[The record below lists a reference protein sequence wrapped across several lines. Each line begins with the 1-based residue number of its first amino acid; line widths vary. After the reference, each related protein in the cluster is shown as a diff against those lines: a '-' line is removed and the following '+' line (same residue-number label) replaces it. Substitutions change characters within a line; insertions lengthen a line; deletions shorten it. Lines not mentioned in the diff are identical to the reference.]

1 MIKQRRNSMLTSIN
15 KTNQPFANQNVS
27 TIETKKNNE
36 NLVESVKSEQPV
48 EEKKIQYD
56 KYGHTYLGGINL
68 GRSLLADKFSEEDVV
83 RWNDI
88 AEKQGPLLTVFDRI
102 CFPPSS
108 NLPSGTMSMNFFD
121 FMYLVEKGD
130 VVNPQQALSATDAK
144 QQVENGNWSTFFKH
158 TTVYGKNINAAE
170 YMKSIPM
177 IQRIY
182 EMGLVKPNG
191 GLMTSDDITSLLQ
204 QKKYEEQ
211 KIRLD
216 RAHIYQVEKPVMEMN
231 TSEKMKQGYRNSI

>member
-1 MIKQRRNSMLTSIN
+1 MLTSIN

-56 KYGHTYLGGINL
+56 KYGHTYVAGINV
-68 GRSLLADKFSEEDVV
+68 GRALLADKFSEEDVV
-83 RWNDI
+83 RWKDI
-88 AEKQGPLLTVFDRI
+88 QDNEGPLKMIYDRL
-102 CFPPSS
+102 CGLSSDGFPDEFSS
-108 NLPSGTMSMNFFD
+108 GQSMSLFD
-121 FMYLVEKGD
+121 FFYLAENGD
-130 VVNPQQALSATDAK
+130 VVNPQHALNAADAK

-158 TTVYGKNINAAE
+158 TTVYGKNVNAAE
-170 YMKSIPM
+170 YMKSLPT

-191 GLMTSDDITSLLQ
+191 GLMTFDDMTSLLQ

-211 KIRLD
+211 KTRLD
-216 RAHIYQVEKPVMEMN
+216 RAHIYQVEKPVLEMN

>member
-1 MIKQRRNSMLTSIN
+1 MLASIN

-27 TIETKKNNE
+27 MTETKKNNE

-56 KYGHTYLGGINL
+56 KYGNTYVGGINVAN
-68 GRSLLADKFSEEDVV
+68 SVLADKFSEEDVV
-83 RWNDI
+83 RWKGI
-88 AEKQGPLLTVFDRI
+88 LESRGPLTTVFNRI

-108 NLPSGTMSMNFFD
+108 DLPSGTMSMSFYD

-130 VVNPQQALSATDAK
+130 VVNPQHALSATDAK

-158 TTVYGKNINAAE
+158 TTVYGKNVNAAE
-170 YMKSIPM
+170 YMKSLPT

-191 GLMTSDDITSLLQ
+191 GLMTFDDMTSLLQ
-204 QKKYEEQ
+204 QKKDEEQ

>member
-1 MIKQRRNSMLTSIN
+1 MLTSIN
-15 KTNQPFANQNVS
+15 NTNQPFANQNVS
-27 TIETKKNNE
+27 TTETKKNNE
-36 NLVESVKSEQPV
+36 NLVKSEQLV

-56 KYGHTYLGGINL
+56 KYGNTYVGGINVAN
-68 GRSLLADKFSEEDVV
+68 SVLADKFSEEDVV
-83 RWNDI
+83 RWKGI
-88 AEKQGPLLTVFDRI
+88 LESRGPLVTVFQRT

-108 NLPSGTMSMNFFD
+108 NLPSGTISMNFYD

-130 VVNPQQALSATDAK
+130 VVNPQYALNATDAK

-158 TTVYGKNINAAE
+158 TTVHGKNVNAAE
-170 YMKSIPM
+170 YMKSLPT

-204 QKKYEEQ
+204 QKKDEEQ

-216 RAHIYQVEKPVMEMN
+216 RAHIYQVEKPVLEMN

>member
-1 MIKQRRNSMLTSIN
+1 MLTTIIN
-15 KTNQPFANQNVS
+15 STNQLFANQNAS
-27 TIETKKNNE
+27 TTETKKNNE
-36 NLVESVKSEQPV
+36 NLVESAKSEQPV

-56 KYGHTYLGGINL
+56 KYGHTYVGGLNV
-68 GRSLLADKFSEEDVV
+68 GGALLADKFSEEDVV
-83 RWNDI
+83 RWKDI
-88 AEKQGPLLTVFDRI
+88 LEKEGPLVTVFQRT

-108 NLPSGTMSMNFFD
+108 NLPSGTISMNFYD

-130 VVNPQQALSATDAK
+130 VVNPQYALNATDAK

-158 TTVYGKNINAAE
+158 MTVHGKNVNAAE

>member
-1 MIKQRRNSMLTSIN
+1 MSKQRRSSMLTSIN

-27 TIETKKNNE
+27 MTETKKNNE
-36 NLVESVKSEQPV
+36 NLVESAKSEQPV

-56 KYGHTYLGGINL
+56 KYGHTYVGGINVAN
-68 GRSLLADKFSEEDVV
+68 SVLADKFSEEDVV
-83 RWNDI
+83 RWKDI
-88 AEKQGPLLTVFDRI
+88 LEKQGPLLTVFDRI
-102 CFPPSS
+102 CFPPYS
-108 NLPSGTMSMNFFD
+108 PPVSGTISMSFYD
-121 FMYLVEKGD
+121 FMYLVENGD
-130 VVNPQQALSATDAK
+130 VVNPQHALNAADAK

-158 TTVYGKNINAAE
+158 MTVHGKNVNAAE
-170 YMKSIPM
+170 YMKSLPT

-191 GLMTSDDITSLLQ
+191 GLMTFDDMTSLLQ
-204 QKKYEEQ
+204 QKKDEEQ

>member
-1 MIKQRRNSMLTSIN
+1 MLTSIN
-15 KTNQPFANQNVS
+15 NTNQPFANQNVS
-27 TIETKKNNE
+27 TTETKKNNE
-36 NLVESVKSEQPV
+36 NLVKSEQLV

-56 KYGHTYLGGINL
+56 KYGNTYVGGINVAN
-68 GRSLLADKFSEEDVV
+68 SVLADKFSEEDVV
-83 RWNDI
+83 RWKGI
-88 AEKQGPLLTVFDRI
+88 LESRGPLVTVFQRT

-108 NLPSGTMSMNFFD
+108 NLPSGTISMNFYD

-130 VVNPQQALSATDAK
+130 IVNPQYALNAADAK

-158 TTVYGKNINAAE
+158 TTVHGKNVNAAE
-170 YMKSIPM
+170 YMKSLPT

-204 QKKYEEQ
+204 QKKDEEQ